1 MAEVIA
7 SGETSRDSE
16 TESISQ
22 SASALAEDNKR
33 LQDMLHSALRRE
45 AEALRRVK
53 HLSEL
58 LSECRVANSGT
69 SSSEPERMLLLQHP
83 LVVLLIASTA
93 ADGATVGIWGTRP
106 VWETRTGWEVGDSD
120 HGSAPLSQV
129 SEHDCTEQISIYC
142 RMGSA
147 SRAQSHP
154 TVPAWW

>member
-1 MAEVIA
+1 MSVGGRGSQCPPTKLGPCFVMAEVMA

-22 SASALAEDNKR
+22 SASALADDNKR

-69 SSSEPERMLLLQHP
+69 SSSEPERMF
-83 LVVLLIASTA
+83 LINVTA
-93 ADGATVGIWGTRP
+93 Y
-106 VWETRTGWEVGDSD
+106 
-120 HGSAPLSQV
+120 L
-129 SEHDCTEQISIYC
+129 
-142 RMGSA
+142 
-147 SRAQSHP
+147 
-154 TVPAWW
+154 

>member
-1 MAEVIA
+1 MAEVMG

-16 TESISQ
+16 TESTTQ
-22 SASALAEDNKR
+22 NASALAEDNKR

-69 SSSEPERMLLLQHP
+69 SSSEPERMSP
-83 LVVLLIASTA
+83 LHLSFSSFVLLIVSTEA
-93 ADGATVGIWGTRP
+93 ESATVAPSLAERGWVGNWGTRP
-106 VWETRTGWEVGDSD
+106 VWEARTGWEVGDSD

-129 SEHDCTEQISIYC
+129 SEHCCTEQTI
-142 RMGSA
+142 
-147 SRAQSHP
+147 
-154 TVPAWW
+154 